1 MKSSSTLNLST
12 KFHSEWPKAIIGWLS
27 GFILLLIAEPVWAQT
42 SVFQFDT
49 PGTQNWVIPT
59 GVSRMQIEAWGGGAN
74 GLEGRAGNGGDYV
87 RSNIIYF
94 SDAPLVSTLSISVGN
109 AGQSSGVTFIG
120 QDLYYIALGGK
131 NDGTP
136 QQQFGFT
143 DRVYY
148 AGGRGGTSCYEI
160 FGGLMGG
167 AGGGSAFTYA
177 SGNPGSNGICYSSQA
192 QGGSGS
198 GRGGN
203 GGIDYMTAQSGQVP
217 GGGGGGGYS
226 PGFGARGRV
235 KISVWCDGLSPGTI
249 GNAHTIIFPQERT
262 PDFITSISGYS
273 GVWGQ
278 LSYDWQKSPD
288 GISNWTSTGQ
298 TAAQFSIPEM
308 NQDTWFRRAV
318 TGCGNT
324 EYSNVLKIKVLAP
337 NGTISGKVISTGNVG
352 VQGIDIRIRK
362 LVDLPGSPKEYEYST
377 ITGTDG
383 TYSVPVYF
391 GDKTETSGGL
401 SISTPFFIVASK
413 QGHIFSQDTLKRTIT
428 DVQFNISGV
437 DFTDLTAY
445 SITGKVFQT
454 CNGCLDNNDNPA
466 TITSNLDEVSL
477 YRSGTFVM
485 KSKFLNPPGEY
496 GRWATTV
503 VNQGTYSLRPSM
515 VGRKFVPED
524 TTVNVIG
531 NVSNINFRDTTTRL
545 ITGRIGDGCKVQI
558 GEAILEFQD
567 VLRDVNGQFRPSEF
581 RKRVTTQNGEYAI
594 RLPARKYKVT
604 VVSFTPAGFLLAG
617 GPVSEPD
624 FKAFF
629 NTNKDSSNV
638 KSAQPF
644 DSLLADISSSNK
656 ILNLWYQRPPVI
668 VLENLSLQTCTVNN
682 QLTTLDFVAFTQSVP
697 KPYAVKVFQGNQ
709 SANCPA
715 KGDSVIVNTNI
726 QNDDQNERR
735 ALAVKNG
742 IARDTLTGGIP
753 NILPALGFVKTFSV
767 SYTDGY
773 GRQATGLNPKVVV
786 LGVKA
791 DNASSFATTSPQIPI
806 MVLHDPPGDQ
816 SSSFW
821 QTDQTIERAMSWS
834 VSTGN
839 STEGW
844 MDVKLGTKFE
854 AGFGVTTETEIW
866 GSINS
871 SINVSSRTNNAN
883 EAIIS
888 TTTSQ
893 TISTSSDEDVT
904 GDRGDLFIGSAINL
918 LYTRAFEVKLND
930 QCELEAP
937 KKLMIAQN
945 GFGTQYVYTDAA
957 IRENVIPTLK
967 SFANNPGNSEE
978 EKNRYL
984 DQVRVWEQVL
994 ANNEANKRKS
1004 AFDKNISFFGS
1015 SGPITNSTTTT
1026 STSRSTIEFDMEIDA
1041 GIAAELGFNIAGS
1054 GVSGGVNVHF
1064 RTETGRSSSLTNT
1077 QSTTIGYILDD
1088 NDALDNF
1095 SVNVRKDPVYNTPVF
1110 QTVAGQSSCPAEDFT
1125 LARDEPQLIAPQPEV
1140 SVPANQDAVFELL
1153 LGNLSVDVNPRTYSL
1168 SFDQASNP
1176 FGATIS
1182 VGGIPMGATSIPYSI
1197 GQMDAIPVT
1206 VNVKRNQANNAFTY
1220 EGLRFYLSDACT
1232 GDISKT
1238 ATLTARFQAT
1248 CDPLTLVSPEEN
1260 WLVNTASNNV
1270 LSVTFKDYNLSA
1282 VQSVALEYMPVNS
1295 SNWRLGFTRTAA
1307 QLTNSPNGT
1316 QVNWNVATLA
1326 DGQYYIRMRMTC
1338 SGGLIYTQRVKG
1350 TIDRN
1355 GPLVF
1360 GVPQPS
1366 DYRYSVGDEISFSYN
1381 ENINTQNLNQQLVSL
1396 ERMAN
1401 QTFIPI
1407 SVTGFA
1413 NKLVV
1418 VSQTDLMAYSGE
1430 WLRLVVKDVE
1440 DVYGNKKTNPDT
1452 LIFDVGNF
1460 VPATGNRA
1468 LQVVANP
1475 ATKAEGSASP
1485 ILITFSLPQAPAND
1499 VQVNFLV
1506 GGTAL
1511 FNDDYT
1517 VGFSRSNALNTFDGS
1532 KGTAIIPKNQ
1542 LNVSLRIFPKTDG
1555 LQEPDE
1561 NVLITLAE
1569 GGDYFI
1575 GASYRAEGI
1584 ILDNS
1589 LAAPTITG
1597 QSQICP
1603 GTTTVLTASHPQL
1616 GNAGYSLLWSNG
1628 ATTPTITVSQAGVY
1642 TVKIMQTGTGIEGV
1656 STPFT
1661 VTTFTMPNTNAGP
1674 DITITQGSGNFPLGG
1689 SPSGGT
1695 WSGPGVSGSS
1705 FNTNQPSGSYS
1716 LLYCFTSEQGC
1727 TKCDTAVITLSSGT
1741 PGLVATPQFSLGTG
1755 TYGGPITVA
1764 ISTATPG
1771 ASIYYTTSGN
1781 TPVIG
1786 TSFTKLYTGPVTFN
1800 QTGTLKAMAVLNG
1813 LANSSVASAY
1823 YTITAPTIVA
1833 TPVISVPTG
1842 NYPTAQWVSLST
1854 TTAGAEI
1861 YYTTSGNLPVIGT
1874 SFTRLYTSPF
1884 QISATTTVR
1893 AMAIKSGMTNSSVA
1907 VSFITIAAAQQLVA
1921 ATPEIFPA
1929 SGTYAGSQTISLTC
1943 STPGV
1948 QIWYT
1953 TNGNVPRLDVPNSFT
1968 MLYSGP
1974 FVVSK
1979 STTVR
1984 AIAVKTDV
1992 AQSGTAA
1999 AFYTIGVARQ
2009 AVDLEETS
2017 ENKRDHFI
2025 YPNPSSNGIFKID
2038 LADPESETR
2047 FEVTSMEGRS
2057 LEKGEWM
2064 PVYTKH
2070 LDLSRYPAG
2079 LYLLKL
2085 IQKDKI
2091 LTHRLIRQ

>member
-1 MKSSSTLNLST
+1 MMKSYSYPNLSV
-12 KFHSEWPKAIIGWLS
+12 KFHFEWPRAIFGWLS
-27 GFILLLIAEPVWAQT
+27 GFIFLVMAEPLWAQT
-42 SVFQFDT
+42 SVYQFDS
-49 PGTQNWVIPT
+49 PGTQNWAIPA

-74 GLEGRAGNGGDYV
+74 GLEIRAGNGGDYV
-87 RSNIIYF
+87 RSNIINF
-94 SDAPLVSTLSISVGN
+94 SDAPSVSTISITVGA
-109 AGQSSGVTFIG
+109 AGQNSGVTFIG
-120 QDLYYIALGGK
+120 QDLYYTALGGK
-131 NDGTP
+131 NDGSP
-136 QQQFGFT
+136 QQQFGFA

-160 FGGLMGG
+160 FGGLVGG
-167 AGGGSAFTYA
+167 GGGGSAFTNG
-177 SGNPGSNGICYSSQA
+177 SGGFGQNGICYSATA

-203 GGIDYMTAQSGQVP
+203 GAIDYIFAQSGQAP
-217 GGGGGGGYS
+217 GGGGGAGYN
-226 PGFGARGRV
+226 PGQGARGRV
-235 KISVWCDGLSPGTI
+235 KISVWCDGLSAGTI
-249 GNAHTIIFPQERT
+249 GNAHTIVFPQERT
-262 PDFITSISGYS
+262 PDFITSLSGYG

-278 LSYDWQKSPD
+278 LNYDWQKSAD
-288 GISNWTSTGQ
+288 GSSNWTSTGQ
-298 TAAQFSIPEM
+298 TAAQFLIPEM
-308 NQDTWFRRAV
+308 NQDAWFRRAV
-318 TGCGNT
+318 TGCANT
-324 EYSNVLKIKVLAP
+324 EYSNVVKIKVLPP
-337 NGTISGKVISTGNVG
+337 NGTISGTVRSTGSVG

-362 LVDLPGSPKEYEYST
+362 LVDLPGSQKEYQYAT
-377 ITGTDG
+377 VTGSDG

-401 SISTPFFIVASK
+401 SISTPFVIVASK
-413 QGHIFSQDTLKRTIT
+413 QGHTFSQDTLYRTLTNI
-428 DVQFNISGV
+428 QFNVSGV

-445 SITGKVFQT
+445 SITGKIFQT
-454 CNGCLDNNDNPA
+454 CIGCLDYNDNQA
-466 TITSNLDEVSL
+466 TITSHLDEVSL
-477 YRSGTFVM
+477 YRSGNFVM

-503 VNQGTYSLRPSM
+503 LNQGTYSLRPSL
-515 VGRKFVPED
+515 VGRKFVPD
-524 TTVNVIG
+524 STSVNVVG
-531 NVSNINFRDTTTRL
+531 NISNINFQDTTTRL
-545 ITGRIGDGCKVQI
+545 ISGRIGDGCKVQI
-558 GEAILEFQD
+558 GEAMLEFQD
-567 VLRDVNGQFRPSEF
+567 VLKDVNGQFRPSEF

-594 RLPARKYKVT
+594 RLPARLYKVT
-604 VVSFTPAGFLLAG
+604 VVYFTPADFPLAG

-638 KSAQPF
+638 SSAQPF

-656 ILNLWYQRPPVI
+656 TLNLWYQRAPI
-668 VLENLSLQTCTVNN
+668 LVLENLSPQTCFVNN
-682 QLTTLDFVAFTQSVP
+682 QITTLDFVAFPQSVP
-697 KPYAVKVFQGNQ
+697 KEYAVKVFQGN
-709 SANCPA
+709 SAAECPA
-715 KGDSVIVNTNI
+715 KEDSVIVNTNI

-735 ALAVKNG
+735 ALVVKNG

-753 NILPALGFVKTFSV
+753 NILPAVGFAKTFSV
-767 SYTDGY
+767 SYTDKY
-773 GRQATGLNPKVVV
+773 GRQAAGLNPKVVV

-806 MVLHDPPGDQ
+806 MVLHDPAGDQ

-834 VSTGN
+834 VATGN

-854 AGFGVTTETEIW
+854 AGFGVSTETEIW
-866 GSINS
+866 GNINS
-871 SINVSSRTNNAN
+871 SINVTSRTNNAN

-893 TISTSSDEDVT
+893 TISTSADEDVT
-904 GDRGDLFIGSAINL
+904 GDRGDLFIGAAINL

-930 QCELEAP
+930 QCMLEAP

-957 IRENVIPTLK
+957 IRDNVIPTLK
-967 SFANNPGNSEE
+967 SFANNLGNSEE
-978 EKNRYL
+978 EKSRYL

-994 ANNEANKRKS
+994 ANNEANKRKA

-1026 STSRSTIEFDMEIDA
+1026 STSRSSIEFDMEIDA

-1064 RTETGRSSSLTNT
+1064 RTETGRSSSLANT
-1077 QSTTIGYILDD
+1077 SSTTIGYILDD

-1110 QTVAGQSSCPAEDFT
+1110 QTVAGQSSCPPEDFT
-1125 LARDEPQLIAPQPEV
+1125 LARDEPSLVAPQPEV
-1140 SVPANQDAVFELL
+1140 TAPANQDAVFELV

-1176 FGATIS
+1176 FGATVS
-1182 VGGIPMGATSIPYSI
+1182 VGGIAMGAASIPYSI
-1197 GQMDAIPVT
+1197 GQLDAVPVT

-1238 ATLTARFQAT
+1238 ATLTARFQAS
-1248 CDPLTLVSPEEN
+1248 CDPMTLISPEEN
-1260 WLVNTASNNV
+1260 WLVNSSSNNV
-1270 LSVTFKDYNLSA
+1270 LSVSFKDYNLSA
-1282 VQSVALEYMPVNS
+1282 VQSVALEYMPINS
-1295 SNWRLGFTRTAA
+1295 SNWRLGFSRTAS

-1338 SGGLIYTQRVKG
+1338 SGGLIYTHRVKG

-1355 GPLVF
+1355 GPLIF

-1396 ERMAN
+1396 ERMST

-1418 VSQTDLMAYSGE
+1418 VSQFDLTAYSGE

-1440 DVYGNKKTNPDT
+1440 DIYGNKKANADT

-1468 LQVVANP
+1468 LQLAANP
-1475 ATKAEGSASP
+1475 ATKTEGSSTP
-1485 ILITFSLPQAPAND
+1485 ILITFSLPQAPPND
-1499 VQVNFLV
+1499 VLVNFLV

-1511 FNDDYT
+1511 FTDDYS
-1517 VGFSRSNALNTFDGS
+1517 VNFSRSNILNTFDGS
-1532 KGTAIIPKNQ
+1532 KGSVIIPKNQ

-1569 GGDYFI
+1569 GGDYLI
-1575 GASYRAEGI
+1575 GVNYRAEAT

-1589 LAAPTITG
+1589 LETPTITG
-1597 QSQICP
+1597 SSHFCP
-1603 GTTTVLTASHPQL
+1603 GTTTVLTANHPQV
-1616 GNAGYSLLWSNG
+1616 GNPEYALLWSNG
-1628 ATTPTITVSQAGVY
+1628 ATTPSISVSQAGIY
-1642 TVKIMQTGTGIEGV
+1642 SVKITQTVSGLEGV
-1656 STPFT
+1656 SAPFT
-1661 VTTFTMPNTNAGP
+1661 LSTFGLPNTKAGP
-1674 DITITQGSGNFPLGG
+1674 DFTITQNSGNFPLGG
-1689 SPSGGT
+1689 SPSGGI
-1695 WSGPGVSGSS
+1695 WSGMGVSGSS
-1705 FNTNQPSGSYS
+1705 FNTNQPIGAYP
-1716 LLYCFTSEQGC
+1716 LVYCFTTDQGC
-1727 TKCDTAVITLSSGT
+1727 TKCDTAVITLSAVT
-1741 PGLVATPQFSLGTG
+1741 PGPAATPQFSLGTG
-1755 TYGGPITVA
+1755 SYSGPVTVSIT
-1764 ISTATPG
+1764 TTTPG
-1771 ASIYYTTSGN
+1771 ATIYYTTTGN

-1786 TSFTKLYTGPVTFN
+1786 TGFTKLYTGPVTFN

-1813 LANSSVASAY
+1813 LTNSAVASAY
-1823 YTITAPTIVA
+1823 YTITTPTIAA
-1833 TPVISVPTG
+1833 TPAISVPTG
-1842 NYPTAQWVSLST
+1842 NYASAQWISLT
-1854 TTAGAEI
+1854 TPTSGAEI
-1861 YYTTSGNLPVIGT
+1861 YYTTSGNIPVIGT
-1874 SFTRLYTSPF
+1874 SFTRLYTGPF
-1884 QISATTTVR
+1884 QILASATVR
-1893 AMAIKSGMTNSSVA
+1893 AMAVKSGMTNSAISV
-1907 VSFITIAAAQQLVA
+1907 SYITIAAGQQSIA
-1921 ATPEIFPA
+1921 STPVISPP
-1929 SGTYAGSQTISLTC
+1929 SGTFEGSQTVTLTC
-1943 STPGV
+1943 ATPGV

-1953 TNGNVPRLDVPNSFT
+1953 TNGNVPRLDVVNSFT
-1968 MLYSGP
+1968 RLYSAP
-1974 FVVSK
+1974 FVVSQT
-1979 STTVR
+1979 TTVR
-1984 AIAVKTDV
+1984 AIAVKTDW

-1999 AFYTIGVARQ
+1999 AFYTIAAARQ
-2009 AVDLEETS
+2009 AVEVDEEA
-2017 ENKRDHFI
+2017 EYNKPISI
-2025 YPNPSSNGIFKID
+2025 YPNPSGNGIFRVEM
-2038 LADPESETR
+2038 ADSEGETR
-2047 FEVTSMEGRS
+2047 FEVTAMDGRS
-2057 LEKGEWM
+2057 LKKGEWM
-2064 PVYTKH
+2064 SSSTK
-2070 LDLSRYPAG
+2070 LDLSGYPAG

-2091 LTHRLIRQ
+2091 STHRLIRQ